1 MEAAQAENERIM
13 RAYSKD
19 KKIGEGTYATVYLG
33 RELATGRK
41 IAIKKLKVGQF
52 KDGLDMSAIREVK
65 FLQELQHPN
74 VIELLDVF
82 SHKANLNLV
91 LEYLDT
97 DLEAVIKDRTLI
109 FQAADIKSWMAMTF
123 KGLEFCHRNWVL
135 HRDLKPNNLLIAA
148 DGRLKIADFG
158 LAREFADADAK
169 MTHQVVTRW
178 YRSPEL
184 LFGARSYTGAVDIWS
199 AGCIFAELMLRLPYM
214 AGETDFEQIEVI
226 FRALGTPTEEE
237 WPQHKTLNDFYE
249 VKPAYPKQDMRA
261 LFTAAPLNG
270 IELLKKCLLFDP
282 KKRITALDA
291 LKHSYFHEKPLP
303 THPSKLPK
311 PSAELVPRHV
321 PGEEV
326 NVNGKDGM
334 GVNANG
340 TKKRKSEAADGDAT
354 GSKASVKVA
363 RKLTFD

>member
-1 MEAAQAENERIM
+1 MEAAQADNERVM

-33 RELATGRK
+33 RKLSTGRK

-65 FLQELQHPN
+65 FLQELRHPN

-97 DLEAVIKDRTLI
+97 DLEAIIKDRTLI

-135 HRDLKPNNLLIAA
+135 HRDLKPNNLLIAS

-184 LFGARSYTGAVDIWS
+184 LFGARSYTGAVDIWA

-214 AGETDFEQIEVI
+214 AGETDFEQLEVI

-237 WPQHKTLNDFYE
+237 WPNHKTLNDFYE
-249 VKPAYPKQDMRA
+249 LKPVYPKQDLRM

-270 IELLKKCLLFDP
+270 INLLSRCLTFNP
-282 KKRITALDA
+282 SKRITALQA
-291 LKHSYFHEKPLP
+291 LKHDYFHEKPLP
-303 THPSKLPK
+303 THPAKLPK
-311 PSAELVPRHV
+311 PSAELVPRQV

-326 NVNGKDGM
+326 NGHQT
-334 GVNANG
+334 VNAQGN
-340 TKKRKSEAADGDAT
+340 KKRKSEANDGEMT
-354 GSKASVKVA
+354 GSKAGVKVA
-363 RKLTFD
+363 RKLTFE